1 MSNFIHAPKPCASC
15 PFLRDSPK
23 AVRLR
28 AERIEEIASG
38 VAPRDYGQGAR
49 FPCHKTVEHADD
61 DELVPT
67 GRELE
72 CTGALIFAYK
82 QGTTSNFV
90 RVMER
95 VGGIDPQLA
104 EGDHPE
110 VFDNVDDMLASAV
123 DHDRKPRSRKRKRR
137 SG

>member
-1 MSNFIHAPKPCASC
+1 MSNFIHAPKPCAGC

-23 AVRLR
+23 AVRLH
-28 AERIEEIASG
+28 AARIHEIVSV
-38 VAPRDYGQGAR
+38 VAPDDYGQGGR
-49 FPCHKTVEHADD
+49 FPCHATVDHDD
-61 DELVPT
+61 RDPRTE
-67 GRELE
+67 RE

-95 VGGIDPQLA
+95 VGGIDPQLS

-110 VFDNVDDMLASAV
+110 VFDDVDEMLATAL
-123 DHDRKPRSRKRKRR
+123 DRDRKPTKRHRRR
-137 SG
+137 SALVQR